1 MDELEAQ
8 GASAFLKAVLDE
20 CWAIHSSLY
29 DAFVA
34 YPLEERLPA

>member
-8 GASAFLKAVLDE
+8 GASAFLTTVLDE
-20 CWAIHSSLY
+20 CLAIHAGLY

-34 YPLEERLPA
+34 YPLEDRLPA